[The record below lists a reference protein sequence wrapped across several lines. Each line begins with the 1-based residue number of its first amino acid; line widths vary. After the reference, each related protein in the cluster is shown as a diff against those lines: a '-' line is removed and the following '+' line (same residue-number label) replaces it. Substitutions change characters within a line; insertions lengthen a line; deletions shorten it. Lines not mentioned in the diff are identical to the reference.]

1 MITGAHIADVAE
13 HCGLIGTP
21 YSELDCQAFVEEVLT
36 RAGLKTIN
44 YRGSNHMWREL
55 VYDRHL
61 IVNTDIPVG
70 ALVFM
75 VRFDGGEKKRGYH
88 DSMGNATH
96 VGIYL
101 GNGQV
106 IHSTTGGVQYGKL
119 VRFTDYGLIKDV
131 DYSNNGGGNNEE
143 SNAGQGPTDK
153 LQDLKRNIMSY
164 INSIHSD
171 LDALEDFIDDIF
183 RDS

>member
-21 YSELDCQAFVEEVLT
+21 YSELDCQAFVEEVLK
-36 RAGLKTIN
+36 RAGMKIIN

-61 IVNTDIPVG
+61 IVNTAIPVG
-70 ALVFM
+70 ALVFK
-75 VRFDGGEKKRGYH
+75 VNFDGGEKKRGYN

-101 GNGQV
+101 GDGRV

-119 VRFTDYGLIKDV
+119 FRFTNYGLIRDV
-131 DYSNNGGGNNEE
+131 DYDNKGDENNE
-143 SNAGQGPTDK
+143 SNSGQGSTDK
-153 LQDLKRNIMSY
+153 LQELKRNIMTF
-164 INSIHSD
+164 INSIQSD
-171 LDALEDFIDDIF
+171 LDELEDFVDDIF

>member
-21 YSELDCQAFVEEVLT
+21 YSELDCQAFVEEVLK
-36 RAGLKTIN
+36 RAGMKIIN

-70 ALVFM
+70 ALVFI
-75 VRFDGGEKKRGYH
+75 VKFDGGEKKRGYN

-101 GNGQV
+101 GDGQV

-119 VRFTDYGLIKDV
+119 TRFTDYAIIKDV
-131 DYSNNGGGNNEE
+131 DYDNKGDGNNE
-143 SNAGQGPTDK
+143 SNAGQGSTDK
-153 LQDLKRNIMSY
+153 LQELKRNIMTFV
-164 INSIHSD
+164 NSIHSD
-171 LDALEDFIDDIF
+171 LDALEEFIDDIF

>member
-21 YSELDCQAFVEEVLT
+21 YSELDCQAFVEEALK
-36 RAGLKTIN
+36 RAGLKIIN

-55 VYDRHL
+55 VYDRHM
-61 IVNTDIPVG
+61 ISGTDIPVG
-70 ALVFM
+70 ALVFI
-75 VRFDGGEKKRGYH
+75 VRYDGGEKKRGYH

-101 GNGQV
+101 GDGQV
-106 IHSTTGGVQYGKL
+106 IHSTTGGVQYGRL
-119 VRFTDYGLIKDV
+119 ARFSDYGLIKDV
-131 DYSNNGGGNNEE
+131 DYENKGDETNE
-143 SNAGQGPTDK
+143 SNEGQGSTDK
-153 LQDLKRNIMSY
+153 LQELKRNIMTFV
-164 INSIHSD
+164 NSIHSD
-171 LDALEDFIDDIF
+171 LDALEEFINDIF

>member
-21 YSELDCQAFVEEVLT
+21 YSELDCQAFVEEALK
-36 RAGLKTIN
+36 RAGLKIIN

-55 VYDRHL
+55 VYDRHM
-61 IVNTDIPVG
+61 ISGTDIPVG
-70 ALVFM
+70 ALVFII
-75 VRFDGGEKKRGYH
+75 RFDGGEKKRGYH

-101 GNGQV
+101 GEGRV

-119 VRFTDYGLIKDV
+119 TRFTDYGLIKDV
-131 DYSNNGGGNNEE
+131 DYDNKGDENNE
-143 SNAGQGPTDK
+143 SNVGQGSTDK
-153 LQDLKRNIMSY
+153 LQELKRNIMPL
-164 INSIHSD
+164 INSIYSD
-171 LDALEDFIDDIF
+171 LETLEEFINDVF

>member
-21 YSELDCQAFVEEVLT
+21 YRELDCQAFVEEVLK
-36 RAGLKTIN
+36 RAGLKIIN

-55 VYDRHL
+55 VCERRW
-61 IVNTDIPVG
+61 IVNNDIPIG
-70 ALVFM
+70 ALVFI
-75 VRFDGGEKKRGYH
+75 VRFDGGEKKRGYN
-88 DSMGNATH
+88 DAMGNATH

-119 VRFTDYGLIKDV
+119 TRFTDFGLVKDV
-131 DYSNNGGGNNEE
+131 DYEGGKQDE
-143 SNAGQGPTDK
+143 SDEGQGPTEDTAK
-153 LQDLKRNIMSY
+153 FK
-164 INSIHSD
+164 
-171 LDALEDFIDDIF
+171 DALLQYVSVLRNNLDGLEELIHDLY
-183 RDS
+183 RNP

>member
-1 MITGAHIADVAE
+1 MITGTHIADVAE

-21 YSELDCQAFVEEVLT
+21 YSELDCQAFVEEVLK
-36 RAGLKTIN
+36 RAGMKIIN

-55 VYDRHL
+55 VYDRHM

-70 ALVFM
+70 ALVFI
-75 VRFDGGEKKRGYH
+75 VKFDGGEKKRGYN
-88 DSMGNATH
+88 DAMGNATH

-101 GNGQV
+101 GEGRV

-119 VRFTDYGLIKDV
+119 TRFTDYGLIKDV
-131 DYSNNGGGNNEE
+131 DYSNNGGGNNE
-143 SNAGQGPTDK
+143 SNTGQGSTDK
-153 LQDLKRNIMSY
+153 LEDLKRNIMSY

-171 LDALEDFIDDIF
+171 LDALEEFIDDVF
-183 RDS
+183 RNS

>member
-21 YSELDCQAFVEEVLT
+21 YSELDCQAFVEEVLK
-36 RAGLKTIN
+36 RAGMKIIN

-70 ALVFM
+70 ALVFI
-75 VRFDGGEKKRGYH
+75 VKFDGGEKKRGYN

-101 GNGQV
+101 GDGQV

-119 VRFTDYGLIKDV
+119 TRFTDYAIIKDV
-131 DYSNNGGGNNEE
+131 DYDNKGDGNNE
-143 SNAGQGPTDK
+143 SNAGQGSTDK
-153 LQDLKRNIMSY
+153 LQELKRNIMPL
-164 INSIHSD
+164 INSIYSD
-171 LDALEDFIDDIF
+171 LETLEEFINDIF
-183 RDS
+183 RNS

>member
-21 YSELDCQAFVEEVLT
+21 YSELDCQAFVEEVLQ
-36 RAGLKTIN
+36 RAGLKIIN

-61 IVNTDIPVG
+61 IVNNDIPIG
-70 ALVFM
+70 ALVFI

-88 DSMGNATH
+88 DAMGNATH

-101 GNGQV
+101 GKGQV

-119 VRFTDYGLIKDV
+119 SRFTDYAIIKDV
-131 DYSNNGGGNNEE
+131 DYDNKGDENNE
-143 SNAGQGPTDK
+143 SNSGQGSTDK
-153 LQDLKRNIMSY
+153 LQELKRNIMTF

-171 LDALEDFIDDIF
+171 LDALEEFIDDVF

>member
-21 YSELDCQAFVEEVLT
+21 YSELDCQAFVEEALK
-36 RAGLKTIN
+36 RAGMKIIN

-61 IVNTDIPVG
+61 IVNNDIPIG
-70 ALVFM
+70 ALVFI

-88 DSMGNATH
+88 DAMGNATH

-101 GNGQV
+101 GDGQV

-119 VRFTDYGLIKDV
+119 TRFTDYGLIKDV
-131 DYSNNGGGNNEE
+131 DYDNKGDENNE
-143 SNAGQGPTDK
+143 SNAGQGSTDK
-153 LQDLKRNIMSY
+153 LQELKRNIMTF

-171 LDALEDFIDDIF
+171 LDALEEFIDDIF

>member
-1 MITGAHIADVAE
+1 
-13 HCGLIGTP
+13 
-21 YSELDCQAFVEEVLT
+21 
-36 RAGLKTIN
+36 
-44 YRGSNHMWREL
+44 MWREL

-70 ALVFM
+70 ALVFI
-75 VRFDGGEKKRGYH
+75 VRFDGGEKKRGYN
-88 DSMGNATH
+88 DAMGNATH

-119 VRFTDYGLIKDV
+119 TRFTDYAIIKDV

-143 SNAGQGPTDK
+143 SNAGQGSTDK
-153 LQDLKRNIMSY
+153 LQELKRNIMTF

-171 LDALEDFIDDIF
+171 LDALEEFVDDIF